1 MSEKFVTVATFHRSF
16 EAQLAKNLLEEEGIA
31 SNLSGEI
38 TADML
43 PFGQAGGSDQIVLQ
57 VRDDDAQRASGIL
70 AVVAAAKLEDNWE
83 EEAESGAGVWICS
96 ICGEPI
102 SNRLSMCY
110 SCQTPREGIRASAPR
125 DPTAIQPDLSTLPTG
140 EEVQKRDEIVRTP
153 APIIAPA
160 QAPAPRENEAEREEE
175 PLAAAGDDLARRAL
189 LASMSG
195 ILLPF
200 SWYYLTKLFFFSGE
214 LSPKGMRYLYGAL
227 FLNLLIVLVIV
238 LWSGRVIWL

>member
-1 MSEKFVTVATFHRSF
+1 M
-16 EAQLAKNLLEEEGIA
+16 AKNLLEEEGIA
-31 SNLSGEI
+31 STLSGEI

-70 AVVAAAKLEDNWE
+70 AAVAAAKLDDNWE
-83 EEAESGAGVWICS
+83 EQAESGGDVWLCT
-96 ICGEPI
+96 ICGEPV

-125 DPTAIQPDLSTLPTG
+125 DRTAIQQEPVTLPTG
-140 EEVQKRDEIVRTP
+140 EEVQKREEIVRSP
-153 APIIAPA
+153 AAALAPA
-160 QAPAPRENEAEREEE
+160 QIPAPVEHEGESEELLLTA
-175 PLAAAGDDLARRAL
+175 PGDDLARRAL
-189 LASMSG
+189 LASMSA

-200 SWYYLTKLFFFSGE
+200 AWYYLTKLFFFSGE

-227 FLNLLIVLVIV
+227 FLNGLLILPVIV
-238 LWSGRVIWL
+238 LWGIARGIWL